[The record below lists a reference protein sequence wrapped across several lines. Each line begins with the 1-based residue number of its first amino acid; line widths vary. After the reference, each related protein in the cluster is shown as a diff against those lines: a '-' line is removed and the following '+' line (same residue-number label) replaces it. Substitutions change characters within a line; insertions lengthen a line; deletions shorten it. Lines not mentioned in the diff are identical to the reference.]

1 MVRAMPNALPRAA
14 AALAALALLPA
25 CETLSLA
32 LPQAQPASSAAAPAA
47 ARSAPGGVYLH
58 GGGSQERA
66 FYAALVEAAG
76 RSPTVCTLHPTAASV
91 PPDAPPPRS
100 WERRFAADGAGAS
113 ALSACTAVYLADAP
127 AGAWSAAMRPGGADT
142 PLMAELRRRVAAGTP
157 VGAAGGAAAAAAAAA
172 PSDELPADSVEALSA
187 PAPRATPGL
196 GLVPGALVEPYFVQ
210 DGRLGRQLA
219 AMRAI
224 AAPVGLGIDDGAVVR
239 VPPGGE
245 PWEVRGDRPVVLVQR
260 PEGAEGTTGMRLSL
274 LWPGDRFDP
283 SRGAVLPSPGRRP
296 VGAEAAA
303 SRPLARTDVF
313 EPGALAELA
322 ERLAA
327 SSSGRAIGR
336 AAEGRVR
343 VTLRKTDG
351 TRVHGDGQR
360 LTVAGLGLDLET
372 TGDLARAAPAAP
384 APLPPVPAAGLT
396 APPVPA
402 AADSAPPVPAATSPT
417 PAAPA
422 AAPVAPAPAVQAPVV
437 AAPTVVDRRAPQ
449 PTPPRAAEPATSRRA
464 AVVPAAR
471 PAREA
476 ASPPAVPS
484 PAPRDAARE
493 PAAVPAPRPARG
505 VPAASAPVPAP
516 RPEARTDPGPA
527 RAVPLPAPAGPARAG
542 G

>member
-1 MVRAMPNALPRAA
+1 MPTAPLRAA

-32 LPQAQPASSAAAPAA
+32 LPQAQPGPTAAAPAA
-47 ARSAPGGVYLH
+47 SRAGPGGVYLH

-100 WERRFAADGAGAS
+100 WERRFAAEGAAAS
-113 ALSACTAVYLADAP
+113 ALAACTAVYLADAP
-127 AGAWSAAMRPGGADT
+127 AGAWSAALRPGGADA

-172 PSDELPADSVEALSA
+172 PSDDLPADSVEALSA
-187 PAPRATPGL
+187 PPPRATPGL
-196 GLVPGALVEPYFVQ
+196 GLVPGAIVEPYFVQ

-260 PEGAEGTTGMRLSL
+260 PEGSEGTTGMRLSL

-296 VGAEAAA
+296 VGTDA
-303 SRPLARTDVF
+303 SPARPLARTDVF

-327 SSSGRAIGR
+327 SPSGRAIGR

-343 VTLRKTDG
+343 VTLRKTDA

-360 LTVAGLGLDLET
+360 FTVAALGLDLET

-384 APLPPVPAAGLT
+384 APLPPVPAAGIGVPPIPS
-396 APPVPA
+396 AGIGVPPVPA
-402 AADSAPPVPAATSPT
+402 AGVAVPPVPSAGVDPQ
-417 PAAPA
+417 PAPA
-422 AAPVAPAPAVQAPVV
+422 AAPAAVVVARPASPPAPPASATT
-437 AAPTVVDRRAPQ
+437 AAP
-449 PTPPRAAEPATSRRA
+449 SRRA

-476 ASPPAVPS
+476 APPAAVPS
-484 PAPRDAARE
+484 PAPRAAAARE

-505 VPAASAPVPAP
+505 AAAVAAPVPAP
-516 RPEARTDPGPA
+516 RPDARPDTGPA
-527 RAVPLPAPAGPARAG
+527 RAVPLPAPAAPARAG